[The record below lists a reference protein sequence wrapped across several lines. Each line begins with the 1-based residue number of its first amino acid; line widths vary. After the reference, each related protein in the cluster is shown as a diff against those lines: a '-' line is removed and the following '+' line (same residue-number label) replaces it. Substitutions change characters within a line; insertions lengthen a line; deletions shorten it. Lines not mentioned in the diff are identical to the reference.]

1 MEPTYS
7 DIYMLLQREPVAKQY
22 FDTLP
27 DYVREQIRTRL
38 NGVNSFASLK
48 DYAENLTRGDG

>member
-27 DYVREQIRTRL
+27 DYVREQIPHPPERSTL
-38 NGVNSFASLK
+38 SPVSK
-48 DYAENLTRGDG
+48 TTPKI

>member
-27 DYVREQIRTRL
+27 DYVREQIRTRP
-38 NGVNSFASLK
+38 NGSTLSPVSK
-48 DYAENLTRGDG
+48 TMPKI